1 MIFLALI
8 AGVLL
13 NGLAFYL
20 LRVALEPFWPGL
32 LACFTTLIPK
42 LGAECLF
49 EPDLFRGTTG
59 VQVAVAFLA
68 LLLSYLLGRFD
79 ADSRSSLRP
88 LLQLNQAVSGVVILL
103 ALVWLVV
110 AILNA
115 VFGTRFT
122 PQ

>member
-42 LGAECLF
+42 LGQECQF
-49 EPDLFRGTTG
+49 EPNLFRDATG
-59 VQVAVAFLA
+59 LQVAGAFLA
-68 LLLSYLLGRFD
+68 LLVSYLLGRFD
-79 ADSRSSLRP
+79 AESRSSLRP
-88 LLQLNQAVSGVVILL
+88 LLQLNQTVSGVAVLL
-103 ALVWLVV
+103 ALIWLVV
-110 AILNA
+110 ALLNA
-115 VFGTRFT
+115 VFGTRFS

>member
-1 MIFLALI
+1 MIFLALV

-20 LRVALEPFWPGL
+20 LRIALEPFWPGL

-42 LGAECLF
+42 LGQECLF
-49 EPDLFRGTTG
+49 EPDLLRGTTG
-59 VQVAVAFLA
+59 LQVAGAFLT
-68 LLLSYLLGRFD
+68 LLVSYLLGRVD
-79 ADSRSSLRP
+79 AESRSSLRP
-88 LLQLNQAVSGVVILL
+88 LLQLNQAISGVIILL
-103 ALVWLVV
+103 ALVWLVI
-110 AILNA
+110 ALLNA